1 MNSTQIQIND
11 LTPFEHEKQSMEQ
24 PESWMSW
31 YVPGAVICQTSLG
44 NHFFSLE
51 AQEKE
56 RFRYGEAVEFEFLE
70 EWDQMPGKYH
80 EMVSRLHEVS
90 SALAPMELVAVSVE
104 DDYFTL
110 YYTELDTYFILPEQH
125 LQYISPHTVSGLAS
139 LKPTGFADARY
150 LQLNKDGRIVL

>member
-1 MNSTQIQIND
+1 MNSTQTQVND
-11 LTPFEHEKQSMEQ
+11 LIPFDFEKQSLDQ

-31 YVPGAVICQTSLG
+31 YVPGAVICQTSLD
-44 NHFFSLE
+44 NHFFPLE
-51 AQEKE
+51 AQDKE

-70 EWDQMPGKYH
+70 ECDHMPGQYH
-80 EMVSRLHEVS
+80 AMVRQLSEVS

-110 YYTELDTYFILPEQH
+110 YYTELDTYFVLSEQH
-125 LQYISPHTVSGLAS
+125 LQNISPHTISGLAS